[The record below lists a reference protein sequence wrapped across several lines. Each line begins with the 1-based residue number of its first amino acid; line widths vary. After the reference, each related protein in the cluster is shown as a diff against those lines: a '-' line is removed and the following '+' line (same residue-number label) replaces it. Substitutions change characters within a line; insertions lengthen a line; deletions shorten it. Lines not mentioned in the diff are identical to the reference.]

1 MYMAATRVFFTT
13 DTHGSTVCFKKFIN
27 AGKFYGAHVLILG
40 GDITGKK
47 VIPFV
52 RQADGSFRVN
62 HLDREHVIADAD
74 KAEAFKRNII
84 DMGYY
89 PYMTDQREVEELA
102 GDPAAQEAIFKDL
115 MKERMSECLQMAEER
130 LEGTD
135 IKCYVQPGNDDE
147 YDIDELFEGGNRVV
161 NPEGRV
167 IQIDENYTM
176 ISTGHANITPWNCPR
191 DVPEE
196 RLEAIIDA
204 MAGQVSDFDHCI
216 FNFHCP
222 PYDTVLDQAPQLDD
236 QMRPTLE
243 MGGKPHMVPV
253 GSPAIRRAIDKYQ
266 PRLGLHGHIHESR
279 GSQKLGRT
287 LCLNPGSEY
296 GEGVMRGVIVDIEKK
311 RVKSFTF
318 TSG

>member
-1 MYMAATRVFFTT
+1 MAATRIFFTT
-13 DTHGSTVCFKKFIN
+13 DTHGSSVCFRKFIN
-27 AGKFYGAHVLILG
+27 AGKFYDAHVLILG

-52 RQADGSFRVN
+52 RQADGSYKVN
-62 HLDREHVIADAD
+62 HLDREQLIAEGEQL
-74 KAEAFKRNII
+74 EALKRNIT

-89 PYMTDQREVEELA
+89 PYMTDEREVEQLG
-102 GDPAAQEAIFKDL
+102 GDPAAQDAIFKDL
-115 MKERMSECLQMAEER
+115 MKARMRESLQIADER
-130 LEGTD
+130 LEGTG
-135 IKCYVQPGNDDE
+135 IRCYVQPGNDDE
-147 YDIDELFEGGNRVV
+147 YDIDELFDGGTSVV
-161 NPEGRV
+161 NPEGKV
-167 IQIDENYTM
+167 IQIDENHTM

-191 DVPEE
+191 DVSDE
-196 RLEAIIDA
+196 RLEAMIEA
-204 MAGQVSDFDHCI
+204 MTSQVTDFERCI

-222 PYDTVLDQAPQLDD
+222 PYDTVLDQAPELDD
-236 QMRPTLE
+236 QMRPSLE

-253 GSPAIRRAIDKYQ
+253 GSPAVRRAIDKYQ

-296 GEGVMRGVIVDIEKK
+296 GEGVLRGVIIDIEKK
-311 RVKSFTF
+311 GIKSFTF

>member
-1 MYMAATRVFFTT
+1 MAATRIFFTT
-13 DTHGSTVCFKKFIN
+13 DTHGSSVCFRKFIN
-27 AGKFYGAHVLILG
+27 AGKFYSAHIIILG

-52 RQADGSFRVN
+52 RQADGSFKVN
-62 HLDREHVIADAD
+62 HLDREHVVKEDQV
-74 KAEAFKRNII
+74 EAFQRNIT

-89 PYMTDQREVEELA
+89 PYMTDPEGMEELG
-102 GDPAAQEAIFKDL
+102 GDTSAQDAIFKDL
-115 MKERMSECLQMAEER
+115 MKQRIRENLQFAEER

-147 YDIDELFEGGNRVV
+147 YDIDPLFEGGNRVV
-161 NPEGRV
+161 NPEGKV
-167 IQIDENYTM
+167 IEIDEHYTM
-176 ISTGHANITPWNCPR
+176 ISTGHANITPWHCPR

-196 RLEAIIDA
+196 RLQEIIDA

-222 PYDTVLDQAPQLDD
+222 PFDTVIDQAPQLDD

-253 GSPAIRRAIDKYQ
+253 GSPAIRQAIEKYQ

-296 GEGVMRGVIVDIEKK
+296 GEGVMRGVIVDIDKK
-311 RVKSFTF
+311 GVKHFTF

>member
-1 MYMAATRVFFTT
+1 MAATRIFFTT
-13 DTHGSTVCFKKFIN
+13 DTHGSNVVFRKFIN
-27 AGKFYGAHVLILG
+27 AGKFYEAQVIILG

-52 RQADGSFRVN
+52 RQADGTFKVN
-62 HLDREHVIADAD
+62 HLDREHIIKDGEE
-74 KAEAFKRNII
+74 AEAFKTSIT

-89 PYMTDQREVEELA
+89 PYMTDPDEVQQLG
-102 GDPAAQEAIFKDL
+102 GDQAAQDAIFKRL
-115 MKERMSECLQMAEER
+115 MKERISGCLDLAEER

-147 YDIDELFEGGNRVV
+147 YEIDELFEGRSRVV
-161 NPEGRV
+161 NPEGKV
-167 IQIDENYTM
+167 IQIDEHYTM

-196 RLEAIIDA
+196 RLQEIIDA
-204 MAGQVSDFDHCI
+204 MAGQVTDFDHCI

-222 PYDTVLDQAPQLDD
+222 PYDTILDQAPELDAE
-236 QMRPTLE
+236 MRPQLE

-253 GSPAIRRAIDKYQ
+253 GSPAIRRAIDQYQ

-296 GEGVMRGVIVDIEKK
+296 GEGVLRGVIVDIDKK
-311 RVKSFTF
+311 GVKSFTF

>member
-1 MYMAATRVFFTT
+1 MAATRIFFTT
-13 DTHGSTVCFKKFIN
+13 DSHGSNVVFRKFIN
-27 AGKFYGAHVLILG
+27 AGKFYEADIIILG

-52 RQADGSFRVN
+52 RQTDGTFKVN
-62 HLDREHVIADAD
+62 HLDREHVIRDGD
-74 KAEAFKRNII
+74 EAEAFKTSIT

-89 PYMTDQREVEELA
+89 PYMTDTEEVAQLA
-102 GDPAAQEAIFKDL
+102 GDQAAQDAIFKRL
-115 MKERMSECLQMAEER
+115 MKERIGDCLQLAEER
-130 LEGTD
+130 LQGTN

-147 YDIDELFEGGNRVV
+147 YDIDELFEGGERVV
-161 NPEGRV
+161 NPEGKV
-167 IQIDENYTM
+167 IQIDENYVM

-196 RLEAIIDA
+196 RLQEIIDA
-204 MAGQVSDFDHCI
+204 MASQVTDFDHCI

-222 PYDTVLDQAPQLDD
+222 PYDTVLDQAPELDAE
-236 QMRPTLE
+236 MRPTLE
-243 MGGKPHMVPV
+243 IGGKPHMVPV
-253 GSPAIRRAIDKYQ
+253 GSPAIRRAIDQYQ

-296 GEGVMRGVIVDIEKK
+296 GEGVLRGVIVDIEKK
-311 RVKSFTF
+311 GVKAFTF

>member
-1 MYMAATRVFFTT
+1 MGATRVFFAT
-13 DTHGSTVCFKKFIN
+13 DTHGSSVCFRKFIN
-27 AGKFYGAHVLILG
+27 AGKFYEAQVIVLG

-52 RQADGSFRVN
+52 RQADGSFKVN
-62 HLDREHVIADAD
+62 HLDREQSIAEGEQL
-74 KAEAFKRNII
+74 EALKRNIT

-89 PYMTDQREVEELA
+89 PYMTDEGEVERLG
-102 GDPAAQEAIFKDL
+102 GDPAAQDAIFKDL
-115 MKERMSECLQMAEER
+115 MKERMREALQIADER
-130 LEGTD
+130 LEGTG
-135 IKCYVQPGNDDE
+135 IRCYVQPGNDDE
-147 YDIDELFEGGNRVV
+147 YDIDELFDGGTGVV
-161 NPEGRV
+161 NPEGKV

-176 ISTGHANITPWNCPR
+176 ISTGHANITPWHCPR
-191 DVPEE
+191 DIPEE
-196 RLEAIIDA
+196 QLEAMIDA
-204 MAGQVSDFDHCI
+204 MAGQISDFDHCI

-222 PYDTVLDQAPQLDD
+222 PYDTVIDQAPQLDD
-236 QMRPTLE
+236 EMRPTLE
-243 MGGKPHMVPV
+243 MGGKPHMIPV

-296 GEGVMRGVIVDIEKK
+296 GEGVLRGVIVDIEKK
-311 RVKSFTF
+311 GIKSFTF

>member
-1 MYMAATRVFFTT
+1 MAATRIFFTT
-13 DTHGSTVCFKKFIN
+13 DTHGSSVCFRKFIN

-52 RQADGSFRVN
+52 RQSDGSFKVS
-62 HLDREHVIADAD
+62 HLDREQLIADGD
-74 KAEAFKRNII
+74 QLEALKRNIT

-89 PYMTDQREVEELA
+89 PYVTDEAEVEGLA
-102 GDPAAQEAIFKDL
+102 GDPAAQDAIFKDL
-115 MKERMSECLQMAEER
+115 MKERIREALQIADER
-130 LEGTD
+130 LEGTG
-135 IKCYVQPGNDDE
+135 IRCYVQPGNDDE
-147 YDIDELFEGGNRVV
+147 YDIDELFDGGTGVV
-161 NPEGRV
+161 NPEGKV

-176 ISTGHANITPWNCPR
+176 ISTGHANITPWHCPR
-191 DVPEE
+191 DIPEE
-196 RLEAIIDA
+196 QLEAMIDA
-204 MAGQVSDFDHCI
+204 MAGQISDFDHCI

-222 PYDTVLDQAPQLDD
+222 PYDTVIDQAPQLDD
-236 QMRPTLE
+236 EMRPTLE
-243 MGGKPHMVPV
+243 MGGKPHMIPV

-296 GEGVMRGVIVDIEKK
+296 GEGVLRGVIVDIEKK
-311 RVKSFTF
+311 GIKSFTF

>member
-1 MYMAATRVFFTT
+1 MGATRIFYST
-13 DTHGSTVCFKKFIN
+13 DTHGSNTCFRKFIN
-27 AGKFYGAHVLILG
+27 AGKFYGAHVIVLG

-52 RQADGSFRVN
+52 RQSDGSYKIN
-62 HLDREHVIADAD
+62 HLDKEYNV
-74 KAEAFKRNII
+74 KEGEQLESLKKNIT

-89 PYMTDQREVEELA
+89 PYITDQNEVEAL
-102 GDPAAQEAIFKDL
+102 GSDPARQEAIFKTL
-115 MKERMSECLQMAEER
+115 MMERVQESLQFAEER
-130 LEGTD
+130 LEGTN
-135 IKCYVQPGNDDE
+135 IKCYIQPGNDDE
-147 YDIDELFEGGNRVV
+147 YEIDAMFDSCHRVI
-161 NPEGRV
+161 NPEGKV
-167 IQIDENYTM
+167 IQIDEFYTM
-176 ISTGHANITPWNCPR
+176 ISSGHANITPWHCPR
-191 DVPEE
+191 DVSEE
-196 RLEAIIDA
+196 RLEEIIDS
-204 MAGQVSDFDHCI
+204 MATQIKDFEHCI

-279 GSQKLGRT
+279 GSHKLGRT
-287 LCLNPGSEY
+287 VCLNPGSEY
-296 GEGVMRGVIVDIEKK
+296 GEGVLRGVIIDIDKK
-311 RVKSFTF
+311 GVKGFTF

>member
-1 MYMAATRVFFTT
+1 MAATRIFFTT
-13 DTHGSTVCFKKFIN
+13 DTHGSSVCFRKFIN

-52 RQADGSFRVN
+52 RQADGSFKVN
-62 HLDREHVIADAD
+62 HLDREKLIAEGDQL
-74 KAEAFKRNII
+74 EALKRNIT

-89 PYMTDQREVEELA
+89 PYVTDEAEVEELG
-102 GDPAAQEAIFKDL
+102 GDPAAQDAIFKDL
-115 MKERMSECLQMAEER
+115 MKERMRESLQIADER
-130 LEGTD
+130 LEGTG
-135 IKCYVQPGNDDE
+135 IRCYVQPGNDDE
-147 YDIDELFEGGNRVV
+147 YDIDEIFDGGTGVV
-161 NPEGRV
+161 NPEGKV
-167 IQIDENYTM
+167 IQIDEHYTM

-191 DVPEE
+191 DVSDE
-196 RLEAIIDA
+196 RLEAMIEA
-204 MAGQVSDFDHCI
+204 MTGQITDFEHCI

-222 PYDTVLDQAPQLDD
+222 PYDTVLDQAPELDD
-236 QMRPTLE
+236 QMRPSLE

-253 GSPAIRRAIDKYQ
+253 GSPAVRRAIDKYQ

-296 GEGVMRGVIVDIEKK
+296 GEGVLRGVIIDIEKK
-311 RVKSFTF
+311 GVKSFTF

>member
-1 MYMAATRVFFTT
+1 MAATRIFFTT
-13 DTHGSTVCFKKFIN
+13 DTHGSSVCFRKFIN

-52 RQADGSFRVN
+52 RQADGSFKVN
-62 HLDREHVIADAD
+62 HLDREQLIAEGDRL
-74 KAEAFKRNII
+74 EALKRNIT

-89 PYMTDQREVEELA
+89 PYVTDEAEVEGLA
-102 GDPAAQEAIFKDL
+102 GDPAAQDAIFKDL
-115 MKERMSECLQMAEER
+115 MKERIREALQIADER
-130 LEGTD
+130 LEGTG
-135 IKCYVQPGNDDE
+135 IRCYVQPGNDDE
-147 YDIDELFEGGNRVV
+147 YDIDELFDGGTGVV
-161 NPEGRV
+161 NPEGKV

-176 ISTGHANITPWNCPR
+176 ISTGHANITPWHCPR
-191 DVPEE
+191 DIPEE
-196 RLEAIIDA
+196 QLEAMIDA
-204 MAGQVSDFDHCI
+204 MAGQISDFDHCI

-222 PYDTVLDQAPQLDD
+222 PYDTVIDQAPQLDD
-236 QMRPTLE
+236 EMRPTLE
-243 MGGKPHMVPV
+243 MGGKPHMIPV

-296 GEGVMRGVIVDIEKK
+296 GEGVLRGVIVDIEKK
-311 RVKSFTF
+311 GVKSFTF

>member
-1 MYMAATRVFFTT
+1 MAVTRIFFTT
-13 DTHGSTVCFKKFIN
+13 DTHGSNVVFRKFIN
-27 AGKFYGAHVLILG
+27 AGKFYDAHIIILG

-52 RQADGSFRVN
+52 RQADGSFRVI
-62 HLDREHVIADAD
+62 HLDHEYVVKDGEEV
-74 KAEAFKRNII
+74 EALKRNIT
-84 DMGYY
+84 DMGFY
-89 PYMTDQREVEELA
+89 PYVTDPREVDELA
-102 GDPAAQEAIFKDL
+102 ADPGAQDAIFKDL
-115 MKERMSECLQMAEER
+115 MKERIRECLQLAEER
-130 LEGTD
+130 LEGTN

-147 YDIDELFEGGNRVV
+147 YDIDEIFDGGDRVV
-161 NPEGRV
+161 NPEGKV

-176 ISTGHANITPWNCPR
+176 ISTGHANITPWHCPR
-191 DVPEE
+191 DVSEE
-196 RLEAIIDA
+196 RLQAIIDA
-204 MAGQVSDFDHCI
+204 MASQVTDFEHCI

-222 PYDTVLDQAPQLDD
+222 PYDTILDQAPELDAE
-236 QMRPTLE
+236 MRPTLE

-253 GSPAIRRAIDKYQ
+253 GSPVIRRAIDQYQ

-296 GEGVMRGVIVDIEKK
+296 GEGVLRGVIVDIDKK
-311 RVKSFTF
+311 GIKSFTF

>member
-1 MYMAATRVFFTT
+1 MAVTRVFFTT
-13 DTHGSTVCFKKFIN
+13 DTHGSMVCFRKFIN
-27 AGKFYGAHVLILG
+27 AGKFYDAQVIILG

-52 RQADGSFRVN
+52 RQPDGSFKVN
-62 HLDREHVIADAD
+62 HLDREHVV
-74 KAEAFKRNII
+74 KPGEQFEAFKRNIV

-89 PYMTDQREVEELA
+89 PYMTDPEELERLA
-102 GDPAAQEAIFKDL
+102 GDTAAQEAIFRDL
-115 MKERMSECLQMAEER
+115 MTERIRESLQFAAER
-130 LEGTD
+130 LEGTN
-135 IKCYVQPGNDDE
+135 IRCYVQPGNDDE
-147 YDIDELFEGGNRVV
+147 FEIDALFDGSDNVV
-161 NPEGRV
+161 NPEGKV
-167 IQIDENYTM
+167 IQIDGHYTM
-176 ISTGHANITPWNCPR
+176 ISTGYGNITPWRCPR

-196 RLEAIIDA
+196 QLEAMIDS
-204 MAGQVSDFDHCI
+204 MAGQVKDFEHSI

-253 GSPAIRRAIDKYQ
+253 GSRAIRHAIDKYQ

-279 GSQKLGRT
+279 GSHKLGRT
-287 LCLNPGSEY
+287 VCLNPGSEY
-296 GEGVMRGVIVDIEKK
+296 GEGVLRGVIVDIDKK
-311 RVKSFTF
+311 GIKGVTF

>member
-1 MYMAATRVFFTT
+1 MAATRVFFTT
-13 DTHGSTVCFKKFIN
+13 DTHGSSVCFRKFIN
-27 AGKFYGAHVLILG
+27 AGKFYEAQVIILG

-52 RQADGSFRVN
+52 RQADGSFKIN
-62 HLDREHVIADAD
+62 HLDREHVI
-74 KAEAFKRNII
+74 KAGEQFEAFKRNIV

-89 PYMTDQREVEELA
+89 PYLTDPEDLERLA
-102 GDPAAQEAIFKDL
+102 GDTAAQEAIFKNL
-115 MKERMSECLQMAEER
+115 MTERMRECLQLAEER
-130 LEGTD
+130 LAGTD

-147 YDIDELFEGGNRVV
+147 FEIDDLFEGCTRVV
-161 NPEGRV
+161 NPEGKV

-176 ISTGHANITPWNCPR
+176 ISTGYGNITPWRCPR

-196 RLEAIIDA
+196 QLKAIIDS
-204 MAGQVSDFDHCI
+204 MAGQIKDFEHTI

-222 PYDTVLDQAPQLDD
+222 PYNTVLDLAPQLDD

-243 MGGKPHMVPV
+243 LGGKPHMVPV
-253 GSPAIRRAIDKYQ
+253 GSQAIREAIDKYQ
-266 PRLGLHGHIHESR
+266 PQLGLHGHIHESR

-287 LCLNPGSEY
+287 TCLNPGSEY
-296 GEGVMRGVIVDIEKK
+296 GEGVLRGVIVDINKK
-311 RVKSFTF
+311 GIKGVTF

>member
-1 MYMAATRVFFTT
+1 MAATRIFFTT
-13 DTHGSTVCFKKFIN
+13 DTHGSSVCFRKFIN
-27 AGKFYGAHVLILG
+27 AGKFYEAHVIILG

-52 RQADGSFRVN
+52 RQPGGSFKVN
-62 HLDREHVIADAD
+62 HLDREHVV
-74 KAEAFKRNII
+74 KAGEQFEAFKRNIV

-89 PYMTDQREVEELA
+89 PYLADPEELEGLV
-102 GDPAAQEAIFKDL
+102 GDTAAQDAIFKDL
-115 MKERMSECLQMAEER
+115 MKERIRESLQLAEER
-130 LEGTD
+130 LEGTN
-135 IKCYVQPGNDDE
+135 IRCYVQPGNDDE
-147 YDIDELFEGGNRVV
+147 FDIDALFEGGTNVV
-161 NPEGRV
+161 NPEGKV
-167 IQIDENYTM
+167 IQIDEYYTM
-176 ISTGHANITPWNCPR
+176 ISTGYGNITPWRCPR

-196 RLEAIIDA
+196 ELAAMIDS
-204 MAGQVSDFDHCI
+204 MAGRVKDFENCI

-253 GSPAIRRAIDKYQ
+253 GSRAIRQAIEKYQ

-279 GSQKLGRT
+279 GSHKLGRT
-287 LCLNPGSEY
+287 VCLNPGSEY
-296 GEGVMRGVIVDIEKK
+296 GEGVLRGVIVDIDKK
-311 RVKSFTF
+311 GIKGVTF

>member
-1 MYMAATRVFFTT
+1 MAATRIFFTT
-13 DTHGSTVCFKKFIN
+13 DTHGSNVCFRKFIN
-27 AGKFYGAHVLILG
+27 AGKFYGANVIILG

-52 RQADGSFRVN
+52 RQADGSFKAD
-62 HLDREHVIADAD
+62 HLDREHVFKDGAEL
-74 KAEAFKRNII
+74 EAFKRNIT

-89 PYMTDQREVEELA
+89 PYMTDQSEVEELA
-102 GDPAAQEAIFKDL
+102 GNPAAQDAIFKDL
-115 MKERMSECLQMAEER
+115 MKERITECLQFAEER
-130 LEGTD
+130 LEGTS

-147 YDIDELFEGGNRVV
+147 YDIDALFDGGNSVV
-161 NPEGRV
+161 NPEGKV

-191 DVPEE
+191 DVTEE
-196 RLEAIIDA
+196 RLQEIIDS
-204 MAGQVSDFDHCI
+204 MASQVTDFDHCI

-222 PYDTVLDQAPQLDD
+222 PYDTVIDQAPQLDE
-236 QMRPTLE
+236 QMRPMME

-253 GSPAIRRAIDKYQ
+253 GSPAIRRAIESYQ

-296 GEGVMRGVIVDIEKK
+296 GEGVLRGVIVDIEKK
-311 RVKSFTF
+311 GVKSFTF
-318 TSG
+318 ISG

>member
-1 MYMAATRVFFTT
+1 MAATRVFFTT
-13 DTHGSTVCFKKFIN
+13 DTHGSNVCFRKFIN
-27 AGKFYGAHVLILG
+27 AGRFYEAQVIILG

-52 RQADGSFRVN
+52 RQPDGSFKIN
-62 HLDREHVIADAD
+62 HLDREHVV
-74 KAEAFKRNII
+74 KAGEQFEAFKRNIV

-89 PYMTDQREVEELA
+89 PYLTDPEDLERLA
-102 GDPAAQEAIFKDL
+102 GDTAAQEAIFKDL
-115 MKERMSECLQMAEER
+115 MTERIRESLQFAEER

-147 YDIDELFEGGNRVV
+147 FEIDALFEGRTRVV
-161 NPEGRV
+161 NPEGKV

-176 ISTGHANITPWNCPR
+176 ISTGYGNITPWRCPR

-196 RLEAIIDA
+196 QLKAIIDS
-204 MAGQVSDFDHCI
+204 MAGRVADFEHVI

-222 PYDTVLDQAPQLDD
+222 PYNTVLDHAPQLDD

-253 GSPAIRRAIDKYQ
+253 GSQAIRDAIDKYQ
-266 PRLGLHGHIHESR
+266 PQLGLHGHIHESR

-287 LCLNPGSEY
+287 VCLNPGSEY
-296 GEGVMRGVIVDIEKK
+296 GEGVLRGVIVDINKK
-311 RVKSFTF
+311 GIKSVTF